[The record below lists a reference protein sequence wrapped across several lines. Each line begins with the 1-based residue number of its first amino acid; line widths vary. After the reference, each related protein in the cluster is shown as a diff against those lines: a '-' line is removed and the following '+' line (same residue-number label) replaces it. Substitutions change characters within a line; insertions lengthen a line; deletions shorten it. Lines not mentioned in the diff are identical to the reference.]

1 MLHQVYIIHRLAS
14 GCNYLLACG
23 SVSERQ
29 QQMKAGAIENMTRG
43 EPFARFF
50 AELAL
55 AECKSFSGCSGAL
68 ASVCLAG
75 IAQQPG
81 ITLFVCHDV
90 ERAKILASQVATWL
104 GSRSGRVLAML
115 PERASI
121 YDQTAA
127 DPEVMWRRL
136 AALAAD
142 LNGGGLI
149 IAPLAV
155 VLERFFSPGRWLE
168 ACFEVRA
175 GEDLGREDLIARL
188 VLAGYQRVNVVEER
202 GTFAVRG
209 SLLDVFVPHDEFPA
223 RLDFFGDGL
232 DSIKLF
238 VPETQR
244 SFDRRDRLLVIPVN
258 EYIAEDGELQQI
270 NQRLVDEMQGL
281 DERRASLLQ
290 RRQEHLLAHPDS
302 RDYKELRPFVNKG
315 AGYLWDFW
323 KSCRMILEEPDQ
335 AAVLADEVFAGFTE
349 QFAQLTDLTPLRP
362 PQFYYH
368 RPQTVMEE
376 LSLRG
381 FALFSRFGERSDGIF
396 ADIEVHPPP
405 ADASRE
411 TLLKELRQL
420 LQSGWAVAIVIDDE
434 QRLHNLRGL
443 LGERN
448 IRIHSSSR
456 PFGVKA
462 ASVLFVKGSCG
473 RGFKDYRRR
482 LAIFS
487 EEDIYLAPAR
497 EVTRRRA
504 TSQQNLLSLQQMVP
518 GDIVVH
524 ADHGVAEFRGI
535 HTMTAAGRTREY
547 ILLQYA
553 GSDKLYVPTDQVHK
567 VTRYLGME
575 GFVPKIHSLN
585 SKVWNSQKSR
595 VSKNVEL
602 IARELLELY
611 ATRLASSGFAFS
623 PDCDLQR
630 QMEERFPFSETPD
643 QYKAIVATKQD
654 MESPVPMDRLVC
666 GDVGYGKTEVAMR
679 AAFKAVCSGK
689 QVAILAPTT
698 LLAFQH
704 FQTLQSRFD
713 GLPVSVDMVSRLRK
727 PAEQK
732 ATLKRAA
739 AGTLDVLVGT
749 HRILSAD
756 IAFRDL
762 GLLIIDEEQR
772 FGVKHKEKLKQLKSH
787 VDVLTLTATPI
798 PRTMQMAMSGIRQ
811 ISIIDTPPPDRRPV
825 QTYVAPF
832 DAAWVKRAI
841 IEELKRG
848 GQIYYVY
855 NRVEF
860 IEQKVR
866 FLREQVPEAR
876 IAIAHGQMP
885 EAQVEKTMLD
895 FVQRKYD
902 LLLATTI
909 IESGLDIPNVNT
921 LVVDEAERLG
931 LSQMYQLRGRVG
943 RSARQAWAYFFYSK
957 GKRLTKEASERLETI
972 EEHTALG
979 SGFKIALRDLQI
991 RGAGNILGE
1000 SQSGHIASI
1009 GFSLYM
1015 ELLEEAVTRLKTG
1028 KKTLA
1033 KIDAAIEI
1041 PVTAYFPTVYIADEE
1056 TRVQLYSRLA
1066 RCNAT
1071 ALLEEIREECEDRFG
1086 RLPEEAKGLF
1096 AISALRI
1103 MAAEAGIKKVSRVIN
1118 HLRFEFAEARL
1129 PDIGRL
1135 FKHGGDIL
1143 HQIYF
1148 EPKDKNTLNLNIVSD
1163 SDEDV
1168 FADAVELLRIL
1179 SEIRREDE
1187 VKEAELGKDAAE
1199 IL

>member
-1 MLHQVYIIHRLAS
+1 MLHQMRTTVMQNS
-14 GCNYLLACG
+14 T
-23 SVSERQ
+23 
-29 QQMKAGAIENMTRG
+29 KG
-43 EPFARFF
+43 EPFERFF
-50 AELAL
+50 SELAL
-55 AECKSFSGCSGAL
+55 PERSSLEGCTGAL
-68 ASVCLAG
+68 AAICLAG
-75 IAQQPG
+75 LAQQPG
-81 ITLFVCHDV
+81 VTLFVCADA
-90 ERAKILASQVATWL
+90 ERAKNLEKQVSTWL
-104 GSRSGRVLAML
+104 GSRSGRVICML

-127 DPEVMWRRL
+127 DPDVMCRRL
-136 AALAAD
+136 AAMAAEMNSGA
-142 LNGGGLI
+142 LV
-149 IAPLAV
+149 IAPLSV
-155 VLERFFSPGRWLE
+155 VLERFFSPERWLS
-168 ACFEVRA
+168 ACFEIRSDVDVSRD
-175 GEDLGREDLIARL
+175 ELINRL
-188 VLAGYQRVNVVEER
+188 IQAGYTRTSVVEER

-209 SLLDVFVPHDEFPA
+209 SLLDLFPPDAEFPA

-232 DSIKLF
+232 ESIKLF
-238 VPETQR
+238 VPTTQR
-244 SFDRRDRLLVIPVN
+244 SFDKRDRLTVIPVN
-258 EYIAEDGELQQI
+258 EFVADDSDMQKLSARVAEEFA
-270 NQRLVDEMQGL
+270 GL

-290 RRQEHLLAHPDS
+290 RRHEHLLAHPDS
-302 RDYKELRPFVNKG
+302 RDYKELKPFVEKG
-315 AGYLWDFW
+315 SGYLWDFW
-323 KSCRMILEEPDQ
+323 KNCRIVVEEPDQ
-335 AAVLADEVFAGFTE
+335 MAALSDEVYGGFEAQFE
-349 QFAQLTDLTPLRP
+349 QLNDLTPLRP
-362 PQFYYH
+362 PQYYYH
-368 RPQTVMEE
+368 RPQAIVEGLTE
-376 LSLRG
+376 RG
-381 FALFSRFGERSDGIF
+381 FSRFSRFGERAGGVF
-396 ADIEVHPPP
+396 ADIEQHPPP
-405 ADASRE
+405 SDSSRE

-420 LQSGWAVAIVIDDE
+420 LEAGWAVAIVIEDE

-448 IRIHSSSR
+448 IRIHSSGR
-456 PFGVKA
+456 PFGVKI
-462 ASVLFVKGSCG
+462 ASVLFVNGACS

-482 LAIFS
+482 IAVFA
-487 EEDIYLAPAR
+487 EEDIYLGPAR
-497 EVTRRRA
+497 ETKPRRT

-535 HTMTAAGRTREY
+535 QTMTAAGRTREY

-553 GSDKLYVPTDQVHK
+553 GTDKLYVPTDQVHK
-567 VTRYLGME
+567 VTRYLGVE

-585 SKVWNSQKSR
+585 SKAWAGQKSR
-595 VSKNVEL
+595 VSKNVEM

-611 ATRLASSGFAFS
+611 ATRLASNGFAFS

-630 QMEERFPFSETPD
+630 QMEERFPFTETPD
-643 QYKAIVATKQD
+643 QYKAIVATKED
-654 MESPVPMDRLVC
+654 MENAVPMDRLIC

-704 FQTLQSRFD
+704 YQTLQKRFD
-713 GLPVSVDMVSRLRK
+713 GFPVSVDMVSRLRK

-732 ATLKRAA
+732 ETLKRSAN
-739 AGTLDVLVGT
+739 GTLDVLVGT
-749 HRILSAD
+749 HRILSSD
-756 IAFRDL
+756 ISFRDL

-772 FGVKHKEKLKQLKSH
+772 FGVKHKEKLKQLKSQ

-811 ISIIDTPPPDRRPV
+811 ISVIDTPPVDRRPV

-848 GQIYYVY
+848 GQIYYVF

-860 IEQKVR
+860 IEQKVQ
-866 FLREQVPEAR
+866 FLRELVPEAR
-876 IAIAHGQMP
+876 IAVAHGQMP
-885 EAQVEKTMLD
+885 EERVEKTMLE
-895 FVQRKYD
+895 FIQRKHD

-921 LVVDEAERLG
+921 LIVDEAERLG

-957 GKRLTKEASERLETI
+957 GRKLTKEATERLETI

-1000 SQSGHIASI
+1000 SQSGHISSI

-1015 ELLEEAVTRLKTG
+1015 ELLEEAVTRLKSG
-1028 KKTLA
+1028 KKEIA
-1033 KIDAAIEI
+1033 KVDSAIEI
-1041 PVTAYFPTVYIADEE
+1041 PVTAYFPTFYIADEE
-1056 TRVQLYSRLA
+1056 TRVELYSRLA
-1066 RCNAT
+1066 RCNDA
-1071 ALLEEIREECEDRFG
+1071 ALLDEIRDECEDRFG

-1096 AISALRI
+1096 AISLLRI
-1103 MAAEAGIKKVSRVIN
+1103 LAAFAGVKKITRVIN
-1118 HLRFEFAEARL
+1118 HLRFEFAAARL

-1135 FKHGGDIL
+1135 FKHGGSVL
-1143 HQIYF
+1143 NQIYF
-1148 EPKDKNTLNLNIVSD
+1148 EPKDKNTINLSILRD
-1163 SDEDV
+1163 TDEDV
-1168 FADAVELLRIL
+1168 FGDAAALLQL
-1179 SEIRREDE
+1179 LCEIRQEDE
-1187 VKEAELGKDAAE
+1187 VKEAEVGENTAE